1 VREVRLKA
9 VFNLASK
16 DIRAELRTKHTIN
29 FMLLFSG
36 LAVIFFSRIAGNYVA
51 AAPEMGA
58 GLLWLVFL
66 FTGMLGLGRAFVK
79 EKELGTFDGLKLTPM
94 SSEEILA
101 GKAIYNL
108 ALMLGIQSIIF
119 PLFIIFFDFPIQG
132 SVVLAFGVLT
142 LGNLSFV
149 IVSSALS
156 TLVLNARARELLL
169 PVILLPVLFPVIVT
183 SVSALNRVLVGGEG
197 FLNILGEIKIIVAY
211 AVVMSV
217 IAALTFDFALEE

>member
-1 VREVRLKA
+1 
-9 VFNLASK
+9 
-16 DIRAELRTKHTIN
+16 
-29 FMLLFSG
+29 
-36 LAVIFFSRIAGNYVA
+36 
-51 AAPEMGA
+51 
-58 GLLWLVFL
+58 
-66 FTGMLGLGRAFVK
+66 MLGLGRAFVK

-132 SVVLAFGVLT
+132 SVVLT

-169 PVILLPVLFPVIVT
+169 PVILLPVLFPVIVI

-197 FLNILGEIKIIVAY
+197 FLNIFGEIKIILAY